1 MMNLEVLTNEILN
14 GYRITKEEAMLLV
27 ELPLNEVT
35 FQANRIRKHFCSDNF
50 DACTII
56 NVKSGK
62 CIEDCKFCAQ
72 SIHYPTKIKEYPL
85 LTREKLIEQTQKIY
99 DYGLKRISYVASG
112 RTITQNEFQTIK
124 ESIIQLKNEN
134 KDIKIC
140 VSLGLLTENQ
150 IKTLEKIGVDRI
162 HNNIETSKKYFQNV
176 CTTHSYNEK
185 IETLEKIS
193 NKNIK
198 ICSGGIFGLGED
210 YEDRIDQ
217 ALELR
222 KYNVMSIPINIL
234 HPIPGTPLENN
245 KILTNDEV
253 CRIIAIYRFINPK
266 AYIRLAGGRLQLSD
280 NGKKALQSGANAAIL
295 GNMLTTRGVEI
306 KEDMMMLKELG
317 YNIIY
322 DI

>member
-1 MMNLEVLTNEILN
+1 MNLEDLTNEILN
-14 GYRITKEEAMLLV
+14 GQRITKEKAMMLI

-35 FQANRIRKHFCSDNF
+35 FQANRIRQHFCSNNF

-72 SIHYPTKIKEYPL
+72 SIHYPTQIEEYPL
-85 LTREKLIEQTQKIY
+85 ITKEQLIEQTQQIY
-99 DYGLKRISYVASG
+99 NSGLKRISYVASG
-112 RTITQNEFQTIK
+112 RTITQNEFKTIK
-124 ESIIQLKNEN
+124 EAITELKKKNN
-134 KDIKIC
+134 DIKIC
-140 VSLGLLTENQ
+140 VSLGLLNETQ
-150 IKTLEKIGVDRI
+150 IKTLEEIGVDRI
-162 HNNIETSKKYFQNV
+162 HNNLETSQNYFQNI

-185 IETLEKIS
+185 IGILEKIN
-193 NKNIK
+193 NKNLK
-198 ICSGGIFGLGED
+198 ICSGGIFGMGENF
-210 YEDRIDQ
+210 EDRIDQ

-222 KYNVMSIPINIL
+222 KHNVMSIPINIL

-245 KILTNDEV
+245 EILSNDEV
-253 CRIIAIYRFINPK
+253 CRITAIYRFINPK
-266 AYIRLAGGRLQLSD
+266 AYIRLAGGRLQLPD
-280 NGKKALQSGANAAIL
+280 NGRRAFQSGANAAIL

-306 KEDMMMLKELG
+306 KEDITMLKELG